1 MTAQP
6 STVDPS
12 HPIPVYAQ
20 LKSHLMEMV
29 LSGRYGADGQ
39 LPTESELCQH
49 FGLSRTPVHRALAE
63 LASDGVVVRHRRRGT
78 FVAPEWLEKQAGKR
92 VLTVVVPKG
101 PWSRLL
107 QTEAPADLT
116 LSISVVELDSLHDHL
131 TQAVASGVAPDLALV
146 DSVWVPEFATAGYFR
161 TLDDLDAQW
170 AREEYRKGFA
180 QAFVVS
186 QTIGDASVAVQLEA
200 DVAGLW
206 YDRSVL
212 RKAGVLPPKTWGEL
226 LDACAMLSGGGMM
239 APLVL
244 PGGPASG
251 EAATYCLLALLASN
265 GSAILGPTGVLP
277 GRAQLVEVLEYL
289 QKLVAAGA
297 IRPEAVDYTRD
308 QPIKMLATGQ
318 AAFAFGGSYELPALA
333 ANAGLGQE
341 RAWKRFGFL
350 PTPAGPSGRPA
361 TLAGGMAL
369 GIFRQ
374 AKRPDLA
381 LHLIQALVSSA
392 AQSRMALSTG
402 QIPTRTS
409 VISRVA
415 EEDSLLAQSSAM
427 LEGAVVRPAVPS
439 YDRVS
444 QQLQKMSADIILGR
458 ISPVTASEYTAEL
471 ISAITGL
478 PVAQA

>member
-1 MTAQP
+1 
-6 STVDPS
+6 
-12 HPIPVYAQ
+12 
-20 LKSHLMEMV
+20 MEMV
-29 LSGRYGADGQ
+29 LNGRYGADGQ

-63 LASDGVVVRHRRRGT
+63 LASDGVVIRHRRRGT
-78 FVAPEWLEKQAGKR
+78 FVAPEWLEKQAGNR
-92 VLTVVVPKG
+92 LLTVVVPEG
-101 PWSRLL
+101 PWSHLV

-116 LSISVVELDSLHDHL
+116 VSITVIELDSLHDYL
-131 TQAVASGVAPDLALV
+131 TQAVASGDAPDLALV
-146 DSVWVPEFATAGYFR
+146 DSVWVPEFASAGYFR
-161 TLDDLDAQW
+161 ALDDLDARW
-170 AREEYRKGFA
+170 SREEYRRGFA
-180 QAFVVS
+180 QAFVIS
-186 QTIGDASVAVQLEA
+186 QTIEDVSVAVQLEA

-206 YDRSVL
+206 YDRKIL
-212 RKAGVLPPKTWGEL
+212 RTAGIRPPRTWMEL
-226 LDACAMLSGGGMM
+226 LEACKTLSRGGMI

-277 GRAQLVEVLEYL
+277 DRALLVEALEYI
-289 QKLVAAGA
+289 QTLVAAEA
-297 IRPEAVDYTRD
+297 IRPECVDYTRD

-318 AAFAFGGSYELPALA
+318 AVFAFGGSYELPALA
-333 ANAGLGQE
+333 ANAGLDQE
-341 RAWKRFGFL
+341 RTWGRFGFL
-350 PTPAGPSGRPA
+350 PTPAGTSGPPA
-361 TLAGGMAL
+361 MLAGGMAL

-381 LHLIQALVSSA
+381 LHLIQSLVSSG
-392 AQSRMALSTG
+392 AQSRMAKSTG

-409 VISRVA
+409 VISSVA
-415 EEDSLLAQSSAM
+415 GEDSLLAQSSAM

-444 QQLQKMSADIILGR
+444 QQLQKMFADIILGR
-458 ISPVTASEYTAEL
+458 ISPSTASEYTAEL
-471 ISAITGL
+471 ISAITGI

>member
-6 STVDPS
+6 SIVDPS

-20 LKSHLMEMV
+20 LKSHIMEMV
-29 LSGRYGADGQ
+29 LNGRYGADGQ

-63 LASDGVVVRHRRRGT
+63 LASDGVVIRHRRRGT

-92 VLTVVVPKG
+92 VLTVVVPTG

-107 QTEAPADLT
+107 QAEAPTDLT
-116 LSISVVELDSLHDHL
+116 VSITVVELDSLHDYL
-131 TQAVASGVAPDLALV
+131 AQAVASGVAPDLALV

-161 TLDDLDAQW
+161 ALDDLDAQW
-170 AREEYRKGFA
+170 AQEEYRKRFA
-180 QAFVVS
+180 QAFVIS

-206 YDRSVL
+206 YDRQVL
-212 RKAGVLPPKTWGEL
+212 RKAGLRPPRTWAEL
-226 LDACAMLSGGGMM
+226 LDACARLSGDGKM

-244 PGGPASG
+244 PAGPASG

-265 GSAILGPTGVLP
+265 GSAILGPAGVLP
-277 GRAQLVEVLEYL
+277 DRAQLVEALEYL
-289 QKLVAAGA
+289 QKLVAVGA
-297 IRPEAVDYTRD
+297 IRPESVDYTRD
-308 QPIKMLATGQ
+308 QPIRMLATGQ
-318 AAFAFGGSYELPALA
+318 AAFAFGGSYELPALSA
-333 ANAGLGQE
+333 DAGLDQE

-350 PTPAGPSGRPA
+350 PTPVGPSGRPA

-381 LHLIQALVSSA
+381 LHLIKALVSSE

-415 EEDSLLAQSSAM
+415 GEDSLLAQSSAM

-444 QQLQKMSADIILGR
+444 QQLQKMFADIILGR
-458 ISPVTASEYTAEL
+458 ISPATASEYTAEL